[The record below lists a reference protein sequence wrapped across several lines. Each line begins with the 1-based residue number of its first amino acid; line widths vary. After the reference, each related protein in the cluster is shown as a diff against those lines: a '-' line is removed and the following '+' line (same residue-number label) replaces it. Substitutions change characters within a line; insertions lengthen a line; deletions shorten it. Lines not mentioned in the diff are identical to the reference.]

1 MKSSKAEQVG
11 VSFTN
16 KFPLTK
22 PFSERYLKKLIGKN
36 DIEDVLKRL
45 DKLTQEEARMAA
57 VQLLKVPNTINN
69 RVTGIA
75 DNVLGKRVVTVGI
88 DNKLAS
94 VDKRVLGVDDRVKDI
109 NDRSAAV
116 INSTHYIFNQSSKP
130 AQLLTDLDG
139 KEARGVIQQT
149 ADDVD
154 QVKRSWSL
162 NYSYY
167 IHVKHAGSSILTGI
181 QLRKELRR
189 WLSPPDPST
198 SHNIAFNAHHRG
210 TATWFF
216 KGRTYKEWKSTGSE
230 SLLWIHGKRVP
241 QSHSAA

>member
-1 MKSSKAEQVG
+1 
-11 VSFTN
+11 
-16 KFPLTK
+16 
-22 PFSERYLKKLIGKN
+22 
-36 DIEDVLKRL
+36 
-45 DKLTQEEARMAA
+45 MAA

-75 DNVLGKRVVTVGI
+75 DNVLGKRVVGI
-88 DNKLAS
+88 DDKVAS
-94 VDKRVLGVDDRVKDI
+94 VDKRVLGVDDRAKDI
-109 NDRSAAV
+109 N
-116 INSTHYIFNQSSKP
+116 NSTQYIFNQSSKP
-130 AQLLTDLDG
+130 VQLLTDLDG

-154 QVKRSWSL
+154 QVKRSWSP

-230 SLLWIHGKRVP
+230 SLLWIHGKRVL
-241 QSHSAA
+241 QSHSAARRRLIVSLIL